1 MKLSNDGMVKQ
12 VRNIENILNH
22 VTAHENESQAMLKA
36 KMVDRNGPDFDIKE
50 KSQKIQKKSKVALS

>member
-22 VTAHENESQAMLKA
+22 VTAHDRECQAMLIA
-36 KMVDRNGPDFDIKE
+36 KMVDRNGPDFDKE
-50 KSQKIQKKSKVALS
+50 KVTENSKEI